1 MDARRLRISVV
12 IAVIVIAGFAQLLLQ
27 RVASSSTSNEA
38 ISWLAAGDSF
48 ASGAGLQHTTK
59 GCARGTGLDG
69 ESSAWAIVA
78 ASRLNGEIAQT
89 HKSMD
94 SPTLVAC
101 TGAISDQFF
110 NADGSPYDPEWTP
123 SLHRYNLVT
132 FSFGGDDI
140 GFPSIVKH
148 CAVGLCPPDQA
159 VRQKI
164 SLLDSSGVYKGS
176 ELIPPYPTF
185 LRHVA
190 TSAVTKGGNVVV
202 MGYPE
207 IFEDPSLVPSVGL
220 CYLFTTGAMATA
232 RGWGGDLNATLGNAV
247 AQVNA
252 LPGAQ
257 RNWVHFTFINP
268 VTGQT
273 SNGIALSNQYLFEP
287 SKGIRHELCS
297 SGNEPWLNG
306 ISRHLTNRSYHPN
319 QAGEDAMGYLAAE
332 VISKLTFPNPYP
344 VTKPTPPPAAT
355 PPPTSG
361 LAIGD
366 HFAGNCVVAWP
377 TAPVI
382 TQDAIIMTMSCTNV
396 PENEYLFTQ
405 VQYGAPHL
413 DITPDTGEVQVTGK
427 VIGVETSD
435 YGFKELVVLASNVK
449 L

>member
-1 MDARRLRISVV
+1 MDSVRSIMNARRLRISVV
-12 IAVIVIAGFAQLLLQ
+12 VAVVVVAGFAQLVSQ
-27 RVASSSTSNEA
+27 RVASSSTANAS
-38 ISWLAAGDSF
+38 ISWLAAGDSY
-48 ASGAGLQHTTK
+48 ASGAGLQHTTQ
-59 GCARGTGLDG
+59 GCAQGTGVDG
-69 ESSAWAIVA
+69 MSSAWAVVA
-78 ASRLNGEIAQT
+78 ARQL
-89 HKSMD
+89 KLD

-110 NADGSPYDPEWTP
+110 NADGSVYDPEWTP
-123 SLHRYNLVT
+123 SMHRFNLVT

-140 GFPSIVKH
+140 GFPSIIKH
-148 CAVGLCPPDQA
+148 CVVGLCPPDQA

-164 SLLDSSGVYKGS
+164 SLLDSTGVYKGS

-207 IFEDPSLVPSVGL
+207 IFEDPSLVPTVGN
-220 CYLFTTGAMATA
+220 CYGFTTGAMATA
-232 RGWGGDLNATLGNAV
+232 RGWAGDLNATIGNAV

-257 RNWVHFTFINP
+257 RNWVHFTFVNP
-268 VTGQT
+268 VTGQS
-273 SNGIALSNQYLFEP
+273 SNGISLSNQYLFEP
-287 SKGIRHELCS
+287 SKGLRHELCS
-297 SGNEPWLNG
+297 AGDDPWLNG
-306 ISRHLTNRSYHPN
+306 ISRHLTTRSYHPN

-332 VISKLTFPNPYP
+332 VISRLSFPNPYP
-344 VTKPTPPPAAT
+344 VTKPTPPPT
-355 PPPTSG
+355 TG
-361 LAIGD
+361 LAVGD
-366 HFAGNCVVAWP
+366 HFVGDCVVAWP

-382 TQDAIIMTMSCTNV
+382 TQTAIIMTMSCSNV
-396 PENEYLFTQ
+396 PETEYLFTQ
-405 VQYGAPHL
+405 VQYGEPNL

-435 YGFKELVVLASNVK
+435 YGFKELVVLASNIK

>member
-12 IAVIVIAGFAQLLLQ
+12 VAVIVIAGVAQLLSQ
-27 RVASSSTSNEA
+27 RFASSSTSNES

-48 ASGAGLQHTTK
+48 ASGAGLPHTTK

-78 ASRLNGEIAQT
+78 ASQLNDEIAQT
-89 HKSMD
+89 HNSMD

-123 SLHRYNLVT
+123 SMHRYNLVT

-140 GFPSIVKH
+140 GFPSIVRH
-148 CAVGLCPPDQA
+148 CVVGLCPPDRA

-164 SLLDSSGVYKGS
+164 SLLDGTGVYKGS

-207 IFEDPSLVPSVGL
+207 IFEDPSLVPTVGY
-220 CYLFTTGAMATA
+220 CYGFTTGAMATA

-252 LPGAQ
+252 LPGAE
-257 RNWVHFTFINP
+257 RNWVHFTFVNP
-268 VTGQT
+268 VTGQS
-273 SNGIALSNQYLFEP
+273 SNGIALSDQYLFEP
-287 SKGIRHELCS
+287 SKGVRHELCS
-297 SGNEPWLNG
+297 GGNEQWLNG
-306 ISRHLTNRSYHPN
+306 ISRHLTTRSYHPN
-319 QAGEDAMGYLAAE
+319 QAGEDAMGCLAAE

-344 VTKPTPPPAAT
+344 VTKPTPPP
-355 PPPTSG
+355 TSG

-366 HFAGNCVVAWP
+366 HFEGNCVVAWP

-382 TQDAIIMTMSCTNV
+382 TNTVTPIWTS
-396 PENEYLFTQ
+396 
-405 VQYGAPHL
+405 HL
-413 DITPDTGEVQVTGK
+413 IRAR
-427 VIGVETSD
+427 SW
-435 YGFKELVVLASNVK
+435 
-449 L
+449 